1 MSLGSGI
8 RHRRDALRRAGLQ
21 PGMSVLDVCSGSGQ
35 LARAAEELTAAG
47 AWVVGV
53 DASIGMLREARYFV
67 SAPLVQG
74 FAEEVPI
81 GDKTFDMVTVGY
93 GLRHMADLRVAFREF
108 HRVLRPGG
116 RLLMLEL
123 TRPRSQAARRVV
135 RFYIRYLIPALARL
149 MGRNLNTL
157 LEYLW
162 DTIEDSV
169 PPETIIATLAD
180 AGFNEPSRFGQI
192 ELLSEYTATRP

>member
-21 PGMSVLDVCSGSGQ
+21 PGMNVLDVCSGSGQ
-35 LARAAEELTAAG
+35 LARAAEELTRAE

-53 DASIGMLREARYFV
+53 DVSIRMLREARQFV
-67 SAPLVQG
+67 SAPPVQG
-74 FAEEVPI
+74 FAEELPI
-81 GDKTFDMVTVGY
+81 GDETFDMVTVGY
-93 GLRHMADLRVAFREF
+93 GLRHMADLGVAFREF

-116 RLLMLEL
+116 RLLLIEL
-123 TRPRSQAARRVV
+123 TRPRSPAARRVV

-162 DTIEDSV
+162 DTIDNCV
-169 PPETIIATLAD
+169 PPEIVIATLAD
-180 AGFNEPSRFGQI
+180 AGFDEPSRFGQI
-192 ELLSEYTATRP
+192 ELLSEYTAARP